1 MEEKIKEF
9 SEFKT
14 YVIGIPTSGSSRQSP
29 VYVNNTSMTI
39 HGSNLRRMKIVTVLD
54 LGKNRE
60 PKIALKPGKNYVVFE
75 LTENGFDTF
84 FAQFTPEPP
93 PPINHNTPVKRKQGL
108 SDAGVQQTLQQQPIY
123 GGLQPTDNPQQIKRI
138 QDSHET
144 HVKSLQAQIDTFN
157 SRQDALLA
165 SINDRHI
172 KELERVKDAHD
183 EVLMVLHTQIGRLQG
198 ERDEKEGNF
207 FEMQNKYFDEE
218 KVNHNLKEEVKSI
231 TSKFAQDL
239 NLAKQ
244 KFDFLMHQ
252 RDEELKVQKK
262 FDAIASNGSSV
273 GDNVFEKLLPI
284 GIQALTQWLSDKTG
298 GSPSA
303 TPAVPATQVMVPN
316 PAQNLSGVQH
326 TNNGMPPVRP
336 RPLPMPEPEGITQ

>member
-14 YVIGIPTSGSSRQSP
+14 YVIGIPTAGSSRQSP
-29 VYVNNTSMTI
+29 VYINNTSMTI

-75 LTENGFDTF
+75 LTENGFDSF

-93 PPINHNTPVKRKQGL
+93 PPINPVAPVRRKQGL
-108 SDAGVQQTLQQQPIY
+108 NDVVVQQPIQQQPIY
-123 GGLQPTDNPQQIKRI
+123 GGLQQSENPQQIKRI

-144 HVKSLQAQIDTFN
+144 HVKSLQLQIDTFN
-157 SRQDALLA
+157 ARQDALLT
-165 SINDRHI
+165 SINDRHL
-172 KELERVKDAHD
+172 KELERIKEAHD

-207 FEMQNKYFDEE
+207 FDMQNKYFDEE
-218 KVNHNLKEEVKSI
+218 KVTYNLKEEVKAI
-231 TSKFAQDL
+231 TSKFGQDL

-244 KFDFLMHQ
+244 KFDFLLHQ

-262 FDAIASNGSSV
+262 FDAIASSGSSV
-273 GDNVFEKLLPI
+273 GDNVLEKLLPI

-298 GSPSA
+298 G
-303 TPAVPATQVMVPN
+303 TPAAAAPATQLMVPN
-316 PAQNLSGVQH
+316 PAQNLNGVH
-326 TNNGMPPVRP
+326 TNNGMPPAKP
-336 RPLPMPEPEGITQ
+336 RPLPMPEPEGHTP